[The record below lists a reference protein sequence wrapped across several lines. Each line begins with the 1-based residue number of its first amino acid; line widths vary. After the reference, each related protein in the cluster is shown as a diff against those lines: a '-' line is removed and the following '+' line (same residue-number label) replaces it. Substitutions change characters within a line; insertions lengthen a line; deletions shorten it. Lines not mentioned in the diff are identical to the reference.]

1 MSFEIENFFPIY
13 DLLHNQ
19 IKSLSNYDESL
30 TASEVVEI
38 INKIKRLDKVGRDMI
53 YVFIRI
59 HSLRNSNSKL
69 LDIPYQGVK
78 LNEKI
83 DNNDIVI
90 DAKFDL
96 RNFPPFLLRMLDR
109 FSTLHLQRINED
121 LNKK

>member
-19 IKSLSNYDESL
+19 IKSLSNSDEPLS
-30 TASEVVEI
+30 ANDVVEI